1 VFEKERFCKKLIMR
15 GNIGLYVYR
24 NEGFPKYAVVYME
37 VIERFLV
44 IGYGTTL
51 SSPTREI

>member
-1 VFEKERFCKKLIMR
+1 MR